1 MAYVPVSS
9 MLNTN
14 RLVCSVRR

>member
-1 MAYVPVSS
+1 

-14 RLVCSVRR
+14 REF

>member
-1 MAYVPVSS
+1 

-14 RLVCSVRR
+14 RYF